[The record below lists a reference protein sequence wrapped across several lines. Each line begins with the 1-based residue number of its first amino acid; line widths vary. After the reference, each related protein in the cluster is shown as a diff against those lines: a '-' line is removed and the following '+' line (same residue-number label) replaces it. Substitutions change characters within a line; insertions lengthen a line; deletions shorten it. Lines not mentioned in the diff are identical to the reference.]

1 MKFQVSLVIFMFCL
15 GAADSLTCQKCL
27 SKNGKCA
34 KNEVEVCDQSQDA
47 CFIETKDYAGLDAGT
62 VKLGCSDSNLCR
74 RYQKGNRGSLSW
86 SMFCCS
92 FDLCQPLTRDVHGN
106 GSKNGVQCQ
115 TCIGSA
121 AECGHNAPTE
131 PCYGSEDQCVQIS
144 QRLLPGEETEP
155 IIKGCGGSSFKD
167 TLVAYQIG
175 RDFAFVEQKVCST
188 SNCNNRS
195 FPVITSGQPNG
206 LQCYTCQESGHGECA
221 QDRLQVLNCTGVM
234 DQCVRVIDREN
245 RTVTFQK
252 GCATETMC
260 SSYEDIYSKLM
271 GPDSFVECCK
281 TSFCNQAGEHS
292 GPQMLLMV
300 AASAWWLA
308 WMA

>member
-1 MKFQVSLVIFMFCL
+1 MKFQVSLVIFIFCL

-92 FDLCQPLTRDVHGN
+92 FDLCQPLTRD
-106 GSKNGVQCQ
+106 
-115 TCIGSA
+115 
-121 AECGHNAPTE
+121 
-131 PCYGSEDQCVQIS
+131 
-144 QRLLPGEETEP
+144 GEETEP

-175 RDFAFVEQKVCST
+175 RDFAFVEQKVCSS

-221 QDRLQVLNCTGVM
+221 QERLQVLNCTGVM